1 MREIALHMD
10 HELGDQLKYP
20 QTGKELIAWR
30 KALGLRQRE
39 IAQLLGVHLNTI
51 VRAERRRKLKGQVLL
66 GVQLLQHQLLHGEI
80 DLSPILKKRRPLGR
94 PKRREV

>member
-1 MREIALHMD
+1 MREIALDMD
-10 HELGDQLKYP
+10 HELGDQLKHP

-80 DLSPILKKRRPLGR
+80 DLSAILKERPPLGR